1 MYVNIGW
8 EEFLRLRDITGIFKR
23 TSSEITVEG
32 KKRRIRYDKK
42 TKTVIVTDDCI
53 YRVPIRSETISKRIA
68 SENGGLN
75 G

>member
-8 EEFLRLRDITGIFKR
+8 EEFLRLKDITGIFKR
-23 TSSEITVEG
+23 TSTDIIVDG
-32 KKRRIRYDKK
+32 KKKRIRYDKK
-42 TKTVIVTDDCI
+42 TKTVILTEDQI
-53 YRVPIRSETISKRIA
+53 YSVPIRSETIAKRIM